1 MSAIYKKELKSYYT
15 SMIGYIVA
23 ALTLVA
29 VGIYFYAYNLLSLSP
44 FIGYALSGASITLLI
59 VVPILTMRSLAEE
72 QRSKTDQLLLTA
84 PVSIGKIVMGKFLAM
99 VSVILF
105 PVVIICFYPLALALF
120 GKVPFL
126 SSYSVI
132 FGFLLLY
139 AAAIAV
145 GMFISSITESQ
156 IIAAVVSFGVL
167 FLSFLMGGISGMVS
181 DTAKTSLI
189 AFTVLIIALV
199 FMIYGMTKNVVVP
212 VVVGLA
218 GEGVLIA
225 VYVLKSAWLAGAIN
239 KVLNSLDIM
248 SRFNTFVNG
257 TLDLGAV
264 LYYLSVIGLF
274 CFLTYQS
281 IEKRRWS

>member
-1 MSAIYKKELKSYYT
+1 MLAIYKKELKSYYT
-15 SMIGYIVA
+15 SMIGYVVG
-23 ALTLVA
+23 ALMLVA
-29 VGIYFYAYNLLSLSP
+29 VGIYFYAYNLRDLYP
-44 FIGYALSGASITLLI
+44 FIGYALWSASITYLI

-72 QRSKTDQLLLTA
+72 QHSKTDQLLLTA
-84 PVSIGKIVMGKFLAM
+84 PVSIGKIVMGKYLAM

-105 PVVIICFYPLALALF
+105 PVVIICFYPLALAWY
-120 GKVPFL
+120 GEVPFL
-126 SSYSVI
+126 SSYAVI

-167 FLSFLMGGISGMVS
+167 FLSYLMDGISGMIS

-199 FMIYGMTKNVVVP
+199 FLIYGMTKNVVVP

-218 GEGVLIA
+218 AEGALIA
-225 VYVLKSAWLAGAIN
+225 VYLLKSAWLAGAIN
-239 KVLNSLDIM
+239 KVLNSLAIM
-248 SRFNTFVNG
+248 SRFSTFVNG

-264 LYYLSVIGLF
+264 LYYMSVIGLF